1 MKRKPLRGWS
11 GAKTKPRRGVWTV
24 VKDTSGGGVY
34 VAYNDAGTMPIC
46 KVMPSPSISPPRRR
60 NSVVWLGRSGAIQWR
75 D

>member
-34 VAYNDAGTMPIC
+34 VAYNEAGTIN
-46 KVMPSPSISPPRRR
+46 KVA
-60 NSVVWLGRSGAIQWR
+60 LT
-75 D
+75 